1 MAGFK
6 GRERRAPAQSP
17 NRGWATIPGVCLLQT
32 KAALEVASRVRFAA
46 GFVEVVSVVPCG
58 MVAARA
64 EEERRMRPRN
74 ESWES
79 ICMAKEWLFGGTSVL
94 GVESGNERWNETWK
108 ISGREAAFYQ

>member
-17 NRGWATIPGVCLLQT
+17 NRGLTTVPGVCLLQT
-32 KAALEVASRVRFAA
+32 KAAFEVALRVPFAA
-46 GFVEVVSVVPCG
+46 GFVEAVSVAPCG

-74 ESWES
+74 ERWGS
-79 ICMAKEWLFGGTSVL
+79 ICMAKE
-94 GVESGNERWNETWK
+94 
-108 ISGREAAFYQ
+108 